1 MIDLTLRMDYA
12 DVFDFD
18 KFHEAFKQMLAS
30 ARGDECIKLESW
42 IESRHDLWKDYDLT
56 LSSKIASVLEVE
68 VYDQY
73 ELSSDPDDNIFIPK
87 AKKEEPHKEPVQTI
101 RGLVKDF
108 LEAHPEEPQKLLDIL
123 AYVNLHNKKPTT
135 RRNLQSSLC
144 QDKEVF
150 IHFDNETW
158 GYAVFRTMVT

>member
-18 KFHEAFKQMLAS
+18 KFHEAFRQMLAS
-30 ARGDECIKLESW
+30 AKGDECIKLESW
-42 IESRHDLWKDYDLT
+42 IESRPDLWKDYDLT

-87 AKKEEPHKEPVQTI
+87 AKKEEPHKQPVQTI

-108 LEAHPEEPQKLLDIL
+108 LPSWRATETARHPC
-123 AYVNLHNKKPTT
+123 
-135 RRNLQSSLC
+135 LC
-144 QDKEVF
+144 EFAQQET
-150 IHFDNETW
+150 DNEKKSSIFIVP
-158 GYAVFRTMVT
+158 GQRSFHPL